1 VLAMIELVVPA
12 ILLVLGMALLAF
24 SSGKTV
30 DHCVKLACN
39 WKIPPI
45 IIGLSLVSVGTDFP
59 EIMNSI
65 ISSSLGYGSINV
77 GDSIGSAFV
86 QLTLVLGI
94 VAISLRQ
101 FAVDRKEVAVIGIAT
116 ILSLLLSFSLIADG
130 YISRFDGFLLVF
142 SWVIFILFIRRI
154 AKKDFSCPAR
164 RTRSVFCV
172 IVVILG
178 FVGVAVGTYMVINSI
193 LEISRI
199 FNISEFTVSFFVASV
214 GTSLP
219 ELTVTIA
226 AFRKG
231 QNELAIGDIM
241 GSSLLDSSI
250 SIGIGPLLFP
260 TLVSGGPAIFTWLYV
275 IFGILIVTLLL
286 SLGGK
291 VDKKVGIICLSI
303 YLISYALLSLPIF

>member
-1 VLAMIELVVPA
+1 MIELVVPV
-12 ILLVLGMALLAF
+12 ILLVSGMVLLAF

-30 DHCVKLACN
+30 DHCVELACN

-45 IIGLSLVSVGTDFP
+45 IIGLTLVSVGTDFP
-59 EIMNSI
+59 EIINSI
-65 ISSSLGYGSINV
+65 MSSSLGHGSINV

-101 FAVDRKEVAVIGIAT
+101 FAVDRKEVAVIGIPT
-116 ILSLLLSFSLIADG
+116 IISLIISFFLIADG

-142 SWVIFILFIRRI
+142 SWVIFILIIRRTV
-154 AKKDFSCPAR
+154 KKDFSCSAGSK
-164 RTRSVFCV
+164 RSVFCV
-172 IVVILG
+172 TVVILG
-178 FVGVAVGTYMVINSI
+178 FIGVAVGTYMVINSI

-199 FNISEFTVSFFVASV
+199 FNVSEFTVSFFVASV

-219 ELTVTIA
+219 ELTVAIA

-250 SIGIGPLLFP
+250 SIGIGPLFFP
-260 TLVSGGPAIFTWLYV
+260 TLVSGGPTIFTWLYV
-275 IFGILIVTLLL
+275 IFGVLIVTLLL
-286 SLGGK
+286 SFGGK
-291 VDKKVGIICLSI
+291 VNKEVGIICLSI
-303 YLISYALLSLPIF
+303 YLISYALLSFSIF